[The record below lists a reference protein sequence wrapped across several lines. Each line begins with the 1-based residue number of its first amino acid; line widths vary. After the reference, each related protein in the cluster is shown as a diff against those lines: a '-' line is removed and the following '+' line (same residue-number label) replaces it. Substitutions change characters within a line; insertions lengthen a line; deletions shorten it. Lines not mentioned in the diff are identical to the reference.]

1 MLKDGK
7 KAMKEKKV
15 KGKKERE
22 IKNGKGKKKRNKR
35 DGIQKERPDF
45 AYVREKLINT
55 NFKRIRPGYLRRNLG
70 EKRSTFKFQKR
81 AGGLCTVL
89 VQLPII
95 IPQSH
100 SQI

>member
-1 MLKDGK
+1 MEYK
-7 KAMKEKKV
+7 
-15 KGKKERE
+15 
-22 IKNGKGKKKRNKR
+22 
-35 DGIQKERPDF
+35 KERPDF

-55 NFKRIRPGYLRRNLG
+55 NFKRIRPGYLRRNPG